1 MRRQDI
7 WPRAKAH
14 DGVVDLVIR
23 HNGEFIT
30 VTRTLEQID
39 TLIRECA
46 VAKHEVQTFER
57 RRKRMDDGGN

>member
-1 MRRQDI
+1 MKRQDI
-7 WPRAKAH
+7 WPRAKSH

-57 RRKRMDDGGN
+57 RRKRFDDGGD